1 MMKKASQYFKQIVF
15 WIENIFLISGY
26 LAYFIILTPY
36 IYIKK
41 AFLILTKLNGV
52 GTILVLLIG
61 WILAGPFY
69 LLYTN
74 LVDTCVLVSILC
86 L

>member
-1 MMKKASQYFKQIVF
+1 MMKKASIYFKQIVF
-15 WIENIFLISGY
+15 WVENIFLIGGY
-26 LAYFIILTPY
+26 FLYFIMLSPY

-41 AFLILTKLNGV
+41 AFLIVTKLNGL

-61 WILAGPFY
+61 WIFAGPFY
-69 LLYTN
+69 LLFTN
-74 LVDTCVLVSILC
+74 LVDTCVLFSILC